1 LHPTDK
7 ARVWQEEECIEGAT
21 WGSLP
26 GSSRAWLYTADR
38 VLKDEEQ
45 NALRAGIESFL
56 TEWVAHGQSL
66 QASWRL
72 EGGRCLIIALDDR
85 SPNATGCSIDAKVHW
100 LQVLGSNGAWIG

>member
-1 LHPTDK
+1 M
-7 ARVWQEEECIEGAT
+7 EGGA

-56 TEWVAHGQSL
+56 TE
-66 QASWRL
+66 
-72 EGGRCLIIALDDR
+72 
-85 SPNATGCSIDAKVHW
+85 
-100 LQVLGSNGAWIG
+100 